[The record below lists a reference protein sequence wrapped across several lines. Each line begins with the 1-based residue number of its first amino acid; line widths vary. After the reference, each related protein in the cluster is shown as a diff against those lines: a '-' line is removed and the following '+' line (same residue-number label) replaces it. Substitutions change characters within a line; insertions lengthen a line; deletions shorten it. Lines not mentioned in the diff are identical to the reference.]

1 MPIVVHP
8 GTARPVA
15 RIDPGVP
22 DGNVR
27 RCMTRPRLFLD
38 IADATHRRMRYES
51 VPSMQNRQHRQPVF
65 SAIDP
70 IATRMHTLACRLRFA
85 YGIVPTSITMAH
97 SMGSG
102 ALVVVR

>member
-1 MPIVVHP
+1 
-8 GTARPVA
+8 
-15 RIDPGVP
+15 
-22 DGNVR
+22 
-27 RCMTRPRLFLD
+27 
-38 IADATHRRMRYES
+38 
-51 VPSMQNRQHRQPVF
+51 MQNRQHRQPVF